1 MLDESHI
8 TEVSEG
14 ARVRARAERQLR
26 SMLHEEPS
34 THDAPEEARAPES
47 SPPHPIARARQLGHD
62 KLRAIDAAMEY
73 IDRAAMGGGG
83 AANEKE
89 NADENRASETS
100 AVNASPAKQASAED
114 GGVRRSRSGR
124 RSAKS
129 SQEVDVEKWRAIQ
142 TWASVDSVAASMEA
156 ANGRPS
162 AFRKFEPSSSRQS
175 PSFAVGDASELPEDT
190 TAADDVMSSRH
201 LLSSVGDPTPAKSA
215 GGRGGG
221 EPLRHNLPDT
231 LSPIT
236 QVAEPPVHDDLANV
250 QPAIVGAGDGG
261 ERHRHQRCSASKQL
275 ARQRRLD
282 AQDGTAGAAE
292 DGSEADAQLCDET
305 PASKHPA
312 WATPGPNED
321 AGRHPRGTRDEE
333 RVAAPTPPRL
343 SGVVPSRIERL
354 TESDPRVVRS
364 NSDDAARLAL
374 DLEVTRRREREA
386 RAAMEKMERA
396 VETLKAERDDAVE
409 RAMRATVS
417 ADAAY
422 AARDSASSDSR
433 SKAEETV
440 RLRKKVADAAARL
453 EEDDRELA
461 RLRDLLAQQAAAA
474 EEAAG
479 AMSADVEAAKNARDA
494 SRRDFEGAEAR
505 RLAADRALAEL
516 KETHR
521 TFVADAGDQLD
532 HLTSQ
537 VAVLKARLS
546 AQDAR
551 EAMIADQEAQI
562 EDLRRRLE
570 TACAG
575 VEGPVASALR
585 RARATLRNATSET
598 GPGFAAEH
606 DESFRALNPD
616 RDEGPD
622 RDECPDG
629 GLDLDKAAK
638 ARLEATP
645 MLAAQ
650 ATKLAADVE
659 RAADVLAT
667 RLCESRERSDDLRRR
682 CDAATEFENG
692 AEALREA
699 YVKSTKECERL
710 ANELASMTESHE
722 LARRSAKDADDLA
735 SAAMEARDRAETA
748 AKAARENAESS
759 VERAEARTARA
770 EARAAKAELLASA
783 AREAQAEAEAEAAQ
797 ATAALDAARRREA
810 HAAHAAARA
819 TDEIVA
825 KEAALSAAVAS
836 AEELT
841 AIVTSLKTRVTDLQ
855 TALTKAETKASKAEE
870 DADAAKDECE
880 RALRRAEEAETLAA
894 THKIRADSADADV
907 EVKSERIRELRAAVA
922 DALGTRADDE
932 DTVARLN
939 EELLALG
946 ERYEAQS
953 SELKAKEDAAAEAV
967 KRVESLEDELAATR
981 LLAESATDDAV
992 DAAGEYFAAYAEETQ
1007 DLVHFLYDGAEKVN
1021 AEYASAKKREGE
1033 FRRAFAAVLAALDS
1047 AVAGAYAPET
1057 RADAD
1062 DSPPVPD
1069 FESLAPARLAPPTG
1083 KTLDHGLLGVQSRD
1097 DASDAAEDAP
1107 AMPRSEGAQ
1116 DGNGEVD
1123 GSNPSAT
1130 IPADEIAPAAEARGV
1145 WAAKQLS
1152 ARVHAVVYERTVAA
1166 TRLAAAK
1173 EAVSAAE
1180 SAASASGAEL
1190 ASLRSELASAEKR
1203 AAEFGQAA
1211 NTAKADA
1218 ARLATEAKELRR
1230 SAEDAATKE
1239 RSIVALDAEGKLAAA
1254 DERASNLQSRL
1265 EEAERRAVTAAE
1277 EAESASTR
1285 AEEAANA
1292 AADAEAAAAEADGQ
1306 LAQLAEESERLAGAL
1321 IESETS
1327 AAQYQRAAMEA
1338 ERRADELYSDLAALR
1353 AFVDVGIS
1361 VAEPTFRRVDALRR
1375 ENLALRARVPLLA
1388 RRCVGARGARL
1399 KALLE
1404 RNRAV
1409 RERKSFADAFERGKK
1424 KYYEL
1429 EVAFNETRLAMHDDL
1444 RKEKK
1449 KAVDARDV
1457 ADKAAA
1463 ELDAIAKKQEQLRR
1477 ELKLSVDRHK
1487 STAKESTAKLRDLEQ
1502 RVAEAESKLR
1512 ESQVD
1517 RAKNSRRAKELEQ
1530 QCAVLK
1536 KAAKAA
1542 EKSRAGAAAE
1552 LSAKQAEL
1560 SEADARLKHAEAAAA
1575 AAAAAAL
1582 ASAQGAETLT
1592 AKLES
1597 QIDSSDRVRD
1607 LREALTAALE
1617 AKAAAEEKLAS
1628 DVAAL
1633 EADVRELV
1641 FLGSQAS
1648 TAKKDGT
1655 LKGSTTTTPSFELET
1670 PASRRTTMPSPTP
1683 SEDAAAALSAIH
1695 PQRLNLLENAT
1706 GGTPSMEA
1714 SKSRLSRLA
1723 VVVSD
1728 ADASEIEPTPPREAR
1743 AADDDDV
1750 DVDAATANNNNNNTV
1765 DFTADMAALEEE
1777 AESLRAEV
1785 EALRREVTGARA
1797 EAAAGAQRAA
1807 VLEDS
1812 IARLKRAAASE
1823 AESIAV
1829 GSQTNLEVD
1838 DETQLAT
1845 HAAIETSVTDAIG
1858 LAVDVVVCG
1867 DHADYA
1873 DGEDQSGGPE
1883 SSETPPGATIARAGT
1898 PPLPPAAVDS
1908 PSRRAQLNAAV
1919 AAARAPSPLGLNGV
1933 HGPSCATESP
1943 AVDPRE
1949 RLTPP
1954 REGSLA
1960 AALEQTLP
1968 INGQLNKM
1976 PSRNSSACASANSL
1990 ASIAEGS
1997 SGEEDSGGEDADAT
2011 DGEASVDSPSPA
2023 VNDEKGGGFAELDTE
2038 LALRR
2043 KLAREASRKAQR
2055 LSQECET
2062 LSAALE
2068 EAKSAASRFEK
2079 RAAAAEKIAA
2089 NAISHAEAEEERHA
2103 AWTAELTERCEAL
2116 AEELNAA
2123 NESRD
2128 AAAKKVEELERL
2140 RLADIV
2146 SDGASATNTRPNTPS
2161 PVNGEND
2168 PAVVQHS
2175 CPPEAS
2181 EVRLSIN
2188 VVDGASRERVS
2199 DLLARAELAESAVA
2213 ELRAKLESANVRV
2226 ANAEDEL
2233 RAARKTVEET
2243 AERVSAETTEELG
2256 ARIDALDAA
2265 LVDAKDEADAYRS
2278 RLADAE
2284 AKLVSS
2290 AEDAAL
2296 NHGSLVGRVDAAE
2309 KDLADALARCA
2320 DMSERRD
2327 AAETRAASAG
2337 AAANSASAAAAES
2350 HAAALAAERRAEALA
2365 REMEDVKRGAEAEAE
2380 ALGARLEAALTELAD
2395 ARALAVGLNGFANA
2409 ADDGDPESF
2418 PSDAAEDGSEH
2429 ADESRGELKSPGGSV
2444 SGSIVAG
2451 APAELLEELVRR
2463 RVREAQLEA
2472 DAAKLRVQLDAAE
2485 SRLRRTRAELEDSAG
2500 KFAERNSSPDS
2511 GAGSAA
2517 GSDSSD
2523 PAHAA
2528 LAASELAE
2536 YKAKCAHLRSMLDAK
2551 EEALEEVERR
2561 ARSAAEAAA
2570 SFAAAAAKTPTRS
2583 PPVEKITEGAVQG
2596 AVQGAVD
2603 EAAVEAAVEKRL
2615 AAVGSIIETWRRAVE
2630 AKELEISALAAKID
2644 ELEASAAKHAENSI
2658 QSINGDDDERR
2669 RLAAA
2674 EREVRDAADK
2684 LAAALLAS
2692 EDPADTSKNPISK
2705 TKRMPLGVAADAAVA
2720 RLAYLAKRAEVHES
2734 ETRNELVG
2742 MRTAATRTAATHEA
2756 AMAKADARIAEL
2768 ARSLKESAESEGR
2781 ALAAAAQAE
2790 AAKASAESAFEKCVD
2805 DLRAAERTAEELRAR
2820 ELRAGDS
2827 RERDQ
2832 GDQARALMLQAEC
2845 SELRAKVEKRNREVR
2860 ELNQMLKAWE
2870 AMRHSKDQQI
2880 AQLVER
2886 CRKFEE
2892 EAADKARAIDA
2903 MRSRL
2908 GRGDRRHSDAHGPGA
2923 SDGAGS
2929 VGSVSF
2935 NRTPRRSPTGTSM
2948 RLSPSPA
2955 PSSVSSF
2962 AFGTRAPSGGA
2973 APSPE
2978 NVDKENPER
2987 SLSATKRFAAMAAL
3001 GGESPGRPTGGGVK
3015 GSIDAEVFARVGGGV
3030 GASPRGGVPSPKR
3043 ALRTIGR

>member
-8 TEVSEG
+8 TEVSDG

-47 SPPHPIARARQLGHD
+47 SPPHPISRARQLGHD

-73 IDRAAMGGGG
+73 IDRAAKGGGG

-100 AVNASPAKQASAED
+100 AVNASPAKQVSAED

-129 SQEVDVEKWRAIQ
+129 AQEVDVEKWRAIQ

-162 AFRKFEPSSSRQS
+162 AFRKFEPSSSRDS

-221 EPLRHNLPDT
+221 EPLHHNLPDT

-250 QPAIVGAGDGG
+250 QPAIVGTGDGG
-261 ERHRHQRCSASKQL
+261 DRHRHHRASASKQL

-282 AQDGTAGAAE
+282 DE
-292 DGSEADAQLCDET
+292 DGCAAGGDAQLCAASDET

-312 WATPGPNED
+312 WATPGPNGD
-321 AGRHPRGTRDEE
+321 GTQLCGTRDEE
-333 RVAAPTPPRL
+333 RSRVVAPTPPRV
-343 SGVVPSRIERL
+343 SGVVPSS
-354 TESDPRVVRS
+354 T
-364 NSDDAARLAL
+364 DAGLAL

-396 VETLKAERDDAVE
+396 VETLKTERDDAVE
-409 RAMRATVS
+409 RAMRASVA
-417 ADAAY
+417 ADAAH
-422 AARDSASSDSR
+422 AARDSALSDSR
-433 SKAEETV
+433 RASTETA

-474 EEAAG
+474 EDAAG
-479 AMSADVEAAKNARDA
+479 AMSADVAAAKDAREA
-494 SRRDFEGAEAR
+494 SLRDLEDAEAR
-505 RLAADRALAEL
+505 RAAADRALAEL

-532 HLTSQ
+532 QLTSQ
-537 VAVLKARLS
+537 VAVLRARLS

-562 EDLRRRLE
+562 EDLRRRLD

-606 DESFRALNPD
+606 DESFRAFAGED
-616 RDEGPD
+616 GDGGDEGPN
-622 RDECPDG
+622 G

-659 RAADVLAT
+659 RAADVLAE
-667 RLCESRERSDDLRRR
+667 RLCETRERSDDLRRR

-692 AEALREA
+692 AEALRDA

-710 ANELASMTESHE
+710 AKELASLAEANES
-722 LARRSAKDADDLA
+722 AQKSAKDADDLA
-735 SAAMEARDRAETA
+735 SAAMEARDRAESA

-759 VERAEARTARA
+759 VERAEAQTARA

-810 HAAHAAARA
+810 HAAAAAARA

-825 KEAALSAAVAS
+825 KEAAAAAAVSS

-841 AIVTSLKTRVTDLQ
+841 AIVTSLKTQVADLK
-855 TALTKAETKASKAEE
+855 TTLAAAETKAASAEG
-870 DADAAKDECE
+870 DANAARDECE
-880 RALRRAEEAETLAA
+880 RALRRAEDAETAAA
-894 THKIRADSADADV
+894 TYKIRADSADADV

-932 DTVARLN
+932 DTVAKLN
-939 EELLALG
+939 EELLAIG
-946 ERYEAQS
+946 EKYAAAREEA
-953 SELKAKEDAAAEAV
+953 KANKDALADAA
-967 KRVESLEDELAATR
+967 KRVESLEDELAAAR

-1021 AEYASAKKREGE
+1021 AEVASAKRREGE
-1033 FRRAFAAVLAALDS
+1033 FRGAFAAVLAALDS

-1057 RADAD
+1057 RADAND
-1062 DSPPVPD
+1062 PPPVPD

-1083 KTLDHGLLGVQSRD
+1083 KTLDHGLADVTSN
-1097 DASDAAEDAP
+1097 AAEDAP
-1107 AMPRSEGAQ
+1107 AMPRPEGDP

-1123 GSNPSAT
+1123 GSNPRALA
-1130 IPADEIAPAAEARGV
+1130 ADEIALAAEARGT

-1152 ARVHAVVYERTVAA
+1152 ARVHAVVYERTAAA
-1166 TRLAAAK
+1166 TQLAAAR
-1173 EAVSAAE
+1173 EAAANAD
-1180 SAASASGAEL
+1180 AAANASDAEL

-1203 AAEFGQAA
+1203 AAEFGEAA
-1211 NTAKADA
+1211 AAAKADA

-1230 SAEDAATKE
+1230 SAEDAETKE
-1239 RSIVALDAEGKLAAA
+1239 RAILATDAAGKLAAA
-1254 DERASNLQSRL
+1254 DERASELQSRL
-1265 EEAERRAVTAAE
+1265 DAAE
-1277 EAESASTR
+1277 ERALSAAAEADAGAAR
-1285 AEEAANA
+1285 AEEAATA
-1292 AADAEAAAAEADGQ
+1292 AAEAEAAAAEADGQ

-1338 ERRADELYSDLAALR
+1338 ERRVDELYSDLAALR
-1353 AFVDVGIS
+1353 AFVDVGVS
-1361 VAEPTFRRVDALRR
+1361 VAEPVFRRVDALRR
-1375 ENLALRARVPLLA
+1375 ENLALRARVPMLA
-1388 RRCVGARGARL
+1388 QRCVGARGARL
-1399 KALLE
+1399 KALRE
-1404 RNRAV
+1404 RNSAV
-1409 RERKSFADAFERGKK
+1409 RGRKSFADAFERGKK

-1463 ELDAIAKKQEQLRR
+1463 ELDAIVKKQERLRR

-1536 KAAKAA
+1536 KSAKAA
-1542 EKSRAGAAAE
+1542 EKSRASAVAE

-1597 QIDSSDRVRD
+1597 QIDSSDRVRE

-1633 EADVRELV
+1633 EADVKELI

-1648 TAKKDGT
+1648 TAKKEIGAR
-1655 LKGSTTTTPSFELET
+1655 STTASSFDLET
-1670 PASRRTTMPSPTP
+1670 PASSRTMMPSPTP

-1695 PQRLNLLENAT
+1695 PQRLDLLAAT
-1706 GGTPSMEA
+1706 GGGTPMEA
-1714 SKSRLSRLA
+1714 SMSRPPRLA

-1728 ADASEIEPTPPREAR
+1728 ADAVAIAPTPPPPRASHA
-1743 AADDDDV
+1743 AADDATDDAGV
-1750 DVDAATANNNNNNTV
+1750 NTTNNNNTV
-1765 DFTADMAALEEE
+1765 DLTADMAALEEE

-1785 EALRREVTGARA
+1785 EALRLEVAGARA

-1812 IARLKRAAASE
+1812 IARLKRAAAE
-1823 AESIAV
+1823 AESIAA
-1829 GSQTNLEVD
+1829 VD
-1838 DETQLAT
+1838 SETRLAT
-1845 HAAIETSVTDAIG
+1845 HAAIEASVTDAIG
-1858 LAVDVVVCG
+1858 LAVDVDETDGDVV
-1867 DHADYA
+1867 
-1873 DGEDQSGGPE
+1873 DGEDLGPE

-1898 PPLPPAAVDS
+1898 PPLPPAAADS

-1919 AAARAPSPLGLNGV
+1919 VSAPRPPSPLGLNAV
-1933 HGPSCATESP
+1933 HGLVATGSL

-1949 RLTPP
+1949 RPSQP
-1954 REGSLA
+1954 EEGSLA
-1960 AALEQTLP
+1960 AALEQMLP
-1968 INGQLNKM
+1968 INGAAANKM

-1997 SGEEDSGGEDADAT
+1997 SGEEDGEDADADAT

-2023 VNDEKGGGFAELDTE
+2023 VDNQKGGDFAELETE

-2043 KLAREASRKAQR
+2043 KLAREASRKAQS
-2055 LSQECET
+2055 LSQECQT
-2062 LSAALE
+2062 LSVALE

-2079 RAAAAEKIAA
+2079 RAGAAEKIAA
-2089 NAISHAEAEEERHA
+2089 NAISHAEVEEERHA
-2103 AWTAELTERCEAL
+2103 ACTAELTERCEAL
-2116 AEELNAA
+2116 AGELRAA

-2128 AAAKKVEELERL
+2128 AAVKKVEALEL
-2140 RLADIV
+2140 RLSDIA

-2161 PVNGEND
+2161 PVKGEND
-2168 PAVVQHS
+2168 PAESV
-2175 CPPEAS
+2175 PPEVSEVS

-2188 VVDGASRERVS
+2188 VVDGASRERED

-2226 ANAEDEL
+2226 AAAEDEL

-2243 AERVSAETTEELG
+2243 AKTVEETAERADASAETIEELR
-2256 ARIDALDAA
+2256 ARVHASDAE
-2265 LVDAKDEADAYRS
+2265 LVDAKHEADAYRS
-2278 RLADAE
+2278 ALADAE

-2290 AEDAAL
+2290 AEAEKV
-2296 NHGSLVGRVDAAE
+2296 NHQSLVRRVDEAE
-2309 KDLADALARCA
+2309 KNLADALARCA

-2327 AAETRAASAG
+2327 AAESRAASAG
-2337 AAANSASAAAAES
+2337 AAADSASAAAAES
-2350 HAAALAAERRAEALA
+2350 HAAMLDAERSVEDVK
-2365 REMEDVKRGAEAEAE
+2365 REMEDVKRGAEAEAD

-2395 ARALAVGLNGFANA
+2395 ARALAVGLTGSAIA
-2409 ADDGDPESF
+2409 ADGGDPESF
-2418 PSDAAEDGSEH
+2418 PSDAADNGSAAAEDV
-2429 ADESRGELKSPGGSV
+2429 ADELAPGELDAGGSG

-2500 KFAERNSSPDS
+2500 KIASDASADS
-2511 GAGSAA
+2511 GVDSVA
-2517 GSDSSD
+2517 GSDAAPD
-2523 PAHAA
+2523 AA
-2528 LAASELAE
+2528 LASELAE
-2536 YKAKCAHLRSMLDAK
+2536 YKATCAHLRSMLDAK

-2561 ARSAAEAAA
+2561 AISAAEAAA
-2570 SFAAAAAKTPTRS
+2570 SFAAAAAAATPTRS
-2583 PPVEKITEGAVQG
+2583 PPVEKIAEGADPG

-2603 EAAVEAAVEKRL
+2603 QAVVEAAVEKRL

-2630 AKELEISALAAKID
+2630 AKELEITSLAAKID
-2644 ELEASAAKHAENSI
+2644 ELEASAANHTENPGS
-2658 QSINGDDDERR
+2658 NGDDELAA

-2692 EDPADTSKNPISK
+2692 EDPAPDLAPVSK
-2705 TKRMPLGVAADAAVA
+2705 TKRMPLRVAADAAAA
-2720 RLAYLAKRAEVHES
+2720 RLAYLAKRADVHES
-2734 ETRNELVG
+2734 ETRELVEAQ
-2742 MRTAATRTAATHEA
+2742 TKATAATHEA
-2756 AMAKADARIAEL
+2756 AMAKADARLAEL
-2768 ARSLKESAESEGR
+2768 ARALKESAESEGR
-2781 ALAAAAQAE
+2781 ALAAAAQSE
-2790 AAKASAESAFEKCVD
+2790 AAKASAEEAFEKCVD
-2805 DLRAAERTAEELRAR
+2805 DLRAADRTAEELRAR
-2820 ELRAGDS
+2820 VAAGDS
-2827 RERDQ
+2827 RGERDQ
-2832 GDQARALMLQAEC
+2832 GGQARALMLQAEC

-2908 GRGDRRHSDAHGPGA
+2908 GRGDHRDGQPGGA
-2923 SDGAGS
+2923 SVGAGS

-2978 NVDKENPER
+2978 NIDKENPER
-2987 SLSATKRFAAMAAL
+2987 SPSATKRFAAMAAL
-3001 GGESPGRPTGGGVK
+3001 GGESPGRPAGGSVK
-3015 GSIDAEVFARVGGGV
+3015 GSIDAEVSARVGGGV

>member
-8 TEVSEG
+8 TEVSDG

-73 IDRAAMGGGG
+73 IDRAAKGGGG

-162 AFRKFEPSSSRQS
+162 AFRKFEPSSSRDS

-221 EPLRHNLPDT
+221 EPLHHNLPDT

-250 QPAIVGAGDGG
+250 QPAIVGTGDGG
-261 ERHRHQRCSASKQL
+261 DRHRHHRASASKQL

-282 AQDGTAGAAE
+282 DE
-292 DGSEADAQLCDET
+292 DGCAAGGDAQLCAASDET

-312 WATPGPNED
+312 WATPGPNGD
-321 AGRHPRGTRDEE
+321 GTQLCGTRDEE
-333 RVAAPTPPRL
+333 RSR
-343 SGVVPSRIERL
+343 VVPSS
-354 TESDPRVVRS
+354 T
-364 NSDDAARLAL
+364 DAGLAL

-396 VETLKAERDDAVE
+396 VETLKTERDDAVE
-409 RAMRATVS
+409 RAMRASVA
-417 ADAAY
+417 ADAAH
-422 AARDSASSDSR
+422 AARDSALSDSR
-433 SKAEETV
+433 RASTETA
-440 RLRKKVADAAARL
+440 RLRKKVADAATRL

-474 EEAAG
+474 EDAAG
-479 AMSADVEAAKNARDA
+479 AMSADVAAAKDAREA
-494 SRRDFEGAEAR
+494 SLRDLEDAEAR
-505 RLAADRALAEL
+505 RATADRALAEL

-532 HLTSQ
+532 QLTSQ

-562 EDLRRRLE
+562 EDLRRRLD

-606 DESFRALNPD
+606 DESFRAFAGED
-616 RDEGPD
+616 GDGDEGPG
-622 RDECPDG
+622 G

-659 RAADVLAT
+659 RAADVLAE
-667 RLCESRERSDDLRRR
+667 RLCETRERSDDLRRR

-692 AEALREA
+692 AEALRDA

-710 ANELASMTESHE
+710 AKELASLAEANES
-722 LARRSAKDADDLA
+722 AQKSAKDADDLA
-735 SAAMEARDRAETA
+735 SAAMEARDRAESA

-759 VERAEARTARA
+759 VERAEAQTARA

-810 HAAHAAARA
+810 HAAAAAARA

-825 KEAALSAAVAS
+825 KEAAAAAAVSS

-841 AIVTSLKTRVTDLQ
+841 AIVTSLKTQVADLK
-855 TALTKAETKASKAEE
+855 TTLAAAETKAASAEG
-870 DADAAKDECE
+870 DANAARDECE
-880 RALRRAEEAETLAA
+880 RALRRAEDAETAAA
-894 THKIRADSADADV
+894 TYKIRADSADADV

-932 DTVARLN
+932 DTVAKLN
-939 EELLALG
+939 EELLAIG
-946 ERYEAQS
+946 EKYAAAREEA
-953 SELKAKEDAAAEAV
+953 KANKDALADAA
-967 KRVESLEDELAATR
+967 KRVESLEDELATAR

-1021 AEYASAKKREGE
+1021 AEVASAKRREGE
-1033 FRRAFAAVLAALDS
+1033 FRGAFAAVLAALDS

-1057 RADAD
+1057 RADAND
-1062 DSPPVPD
+1062 PPPVPD

-1083 KTLDHGLLGVQSRD
+1083 KTLDHGLADVTSN
-1097 DASDAAEDAP
+1097 AAEDAP
-1107 AMPRSEGAQ
+1107 AMPRPEGDP

-1123 GSNPSAT
+1123 GSNPRALA
-1130 IPADEIAPAAEARGV
+1130 ADEIALAAEARGT

-1152 ARVHAVVYERTVAA
+1152 ARVHAVVYERTMAA
-1166 TRLAAAK
+1166 TQLAAAR
-1173 EAVSAAE
+1173 EAAANADA
-1180 SAASASGAEL
+1180 AASASDAEL

-1203 AAEFGQAA
+1203 AAEFGEAA
-1211 NTAKADA
+1211 AAAKADA

-1230 SAEDAATKE
+1230 SAEDAETKE
-1239 RSIVALDAEGKLAAA
+1239 RAIVATDAAGKLAAA
-1254 DERASNLQSRL
+1254 DERASELQSRL
-1265 EEAERRAVTAAE
+1265 DAAE
-1277 EAESASTR
+1277 ERALSAAAEADAGAAR
-1285 AEEAANA
+1285 AEEAATA
-1292 AADAEAAAAEADGQ
+1292 AAEAEAAAAEADGQ

-1338 ERRADELYSDLAALR
+1338 ERRVDELYSDLTALR
-1353 AFVDVGIS
+1353 AFVDVGVS
-1361 VAEPTFRRVDALRR
+1361 VAEPVFRRVDALRR
-1375 ENLALRARVPLLA
+1375 ENLALRARVPMLA
-1388 RRCVGARGARL
+1388 QRCVGARGARL
-1399 KALLE
+1399 KALRE
-1404 RNRAV
+1404 RNSAV

-1463 ELDAIAKKQEQLRR
+1463 ELDAIVKKQERLRR

-1536 KAAKAA
+1536 KSAKAA
-1542 EKSRAGAAAE
+1542 EKSRASAVAE

-1597 QIDSSDRVRD
+1597 QIDSSDRVRE

-1633 EADVRELV
+1633 EADVKELI

-1648 TAKKDGT
+1648 TAKKEIGAR
-1655 LKGSTTTTPSFELET
+1655 STTASSFDLET
-1670 PASRRTTMPSPTP
+1670 PASSRTMMPSPTP

-1695 PQRLNLLENAT
+1695 PQRLDLLAAT
-1706 GGTPSMEA
+1706 GGGTPMEA
-1714 SKSRLSRLA
+1714 STSKPPRLA

-1728 ADASEIEPTPPREAR
+1728 ADAVAIAPTPPPPRASHA
-1743 AADDDDV
+1743 AADD
-1750 DVDAATANNNNNNTV
+1750 ATDNAGVNTTNNNNTV
-1765 DFTADMAALEEE
+1765 DLTADMAALEEE

-1785 EALRREVTGARA
+1785 EALRLEVAGARA

-1812 IARLKRAAASE
+1812 IARLKRAAAE
-1823 AESIAV
+1823 AESIAA
-1829 GSQTNLEVD
+1829 VD
-1838 DETQLAT
+1838 SETRLAT
-1845 HAAIETSVTDAIG
+1845 HAAIEASVTDAIG
-1858 LAVDVVVCG
+1858 LAVDVDETDGDVV
-1867 DHADYA
+1867 
-1873 DGEDQSGGPE
+1873 DGEDLGPE

-1898 PPLPPAAVDS
+1898 PPLPPAAAAVS
-1908 PSRRAQLNAAV
+1908 PSRRAQLNAAGV
-1919 AAARAPSPLGLNGV
+1919 SAPRPPSPLGLNAV
-1933 HGPSCATESP
+1933 HGLVATGSL

-1949 RLTPP
+1949 RPSPP
-1954 REGSLA
+1954 EEGSLA
-1960 AALEQTLP
+1960 AALEQMLP
-1968 INGQLNKM
+1968 INGAAANKM

-1997 SGEEDSGGEDADAT
+1997 SGEEDGEDADADAT

-2023 VNDEKGGGFAELDTE
+2023 VDNQKGGDFAELETE

-2043 KLAREASRKAQR
+2043 KLAREASRKAQS
-2055 LSQECET
+2055 LSQECQT
-2062 LSAALE
+2062 LSVALE

-2089 NAISHAEAEEERHA
+2089 NAISHAEVEEERHA
-2103 AWTAELTERCEAL
+2103 AYTAELTERCEAL
-2116 AEELNAA
+2116 AGELRAA

-2128 AAAKKVEELERL
+2128 AAVKEVEALEL
-2140 RLADIV
+2140 RLSDIA

-2161 PVNGEND
+2161 PVKGEND
-2168 PAVVQHS
+2168 PAESV
-2175 CPPEAS
+2175 PPEVSEMS

-2188 VVDGASRERVS
+2188 VVDGASRERED

-2226 ANAEDEL
+2226 AAAEDEL

-2243 AERVSAETTEELG
+2243 AKTVEETAERADASAETIEELR
-2256 ARIDALDAA
+2256 ARVHASDAE
-2265 LVDAKDEADAYRS
+2265 LVDAKHEADAYRS
-2278 RLADAE
+2278 ALADAE

-2290 AEDAAL
+2290 AEAEKV
-2296 NHGSLVGRVDAAE
+2296 NHQSLVRRVDEAE
-2309 KDLADALARCA
+2309 KNLADALARCA

-2327 AAETRAASAG
+2327 AAESRAASAG
-2337 AAANSASAAAAES
+2337 AAADSASAAAAES
-2350 HAAALAAERRAEALA
+2350 HAAMLDAERSVEDVK

-2395 ARALAVGLNGFANA
+2395 ARALAVGLTGSARA

-2418 PSDAAEDGSEH
+2418 PSDAADDGSAAAEDV
-2429 ADESRGELKSPGGSV
+2429 ADESRGEGELEAGGSG

-2500 KFAERNSSPDS
+2500 KFASDASADS
-2511 GAGSAA
+2511 GAGSVA
-2517 GSDSSD
+2517 GSDARPD
-2523 PAHAA
+2523 AA
-2528 LAASELAE
+2528 LASELAE
-2536 YKAKCAHLRSMLDAK
+2536 YKATCAHLRSMLDAK

-2561 ARSAAEAAA
+2561 AVSAAEAAA
-2570 SFAAAAAKTPTRS
+2570 SFAAAAAAATPTRS
-2583 PPVEKITEGAVQG
+2583 PPVEKIAEGADPGAVQG
-2596 AVQGAVD
+2596 TVDQAV
-2603 EAAVEAAVEKRL
+2603 VEAAVEKRL

-2630 AKELEISALAAKID
+2630 AKELEITSLAAKID
-2644 ELEASAAKHAENSI
+2644 ELEASAANHTENPGS
-2658 QSINGDDDERR
+2658 NGDDELAA

-2692 EDPADTSKNPISK
+2692 EDPAPDLAPVSK
-2705 TKRMPLGVAADAAVA
+2705 TKRMPLRVAADAAAA
-2720 RLAYLAKRAEVHES
+2720 RLAYLAKRADVHES
-2734 ETRNELVG
+2734 ETRELVEAQ
-2742 MRTAATRTAATHEA
+2742 TKATAATHEA
-2756 AMAKADARIAEL
+2756 AMAKADARLAEL
-2768 ARSLKESAESEGR
+2768 ARALKESAESEGR
-2781 ALAAAAQAE
+2781 ALAAAAQSE
-2790 AAKASAESAFEKCVD
+2790 AAKASAEEAFEKCVD
-2805 DLRAAERTAEELRAR
+2805 DLRAADRTAEELRAR
-2820 ELRAGDS
+2820 VAAGDS
-2827 RERDQ
+2827 RGERDQ
-2832 GDQARALMLQAEC
+2832 GGQARALMLQAEC

-2908 GRGDRRHSDAHGPGA
+2908 GRGDHRDGQPGGA
-2923 SDGAGS
+2923 SVGAGS

-2978 NVDKENPER
+2978 NIDKENPER
-2987 SLSATKRFAAMAAL
+2987 SPSATKRFAAMAAL
-3001 GGESPGRPTGGGVK
+3001 GGESPGRPAGGSVK
-3015 GSIDAEVFARVGGGV
+3015 GSIDAEVSARVGGGV

>member
-62 KLRAIDAAMEY
+62 KLRAIDAAMDY
-73 IDRAAMGGGG
+73 IDRAAKGGGG

-89 NADENRASETS
+89 NADENRASETT

-162 AFRKFEPSSSRQS
+162 AFRKFEPSSSRPS

-221 EPLRHNLPDT
+221 DPLHHNLPDT

-250 QPAIVGAGDGG
+250 QPAIVGAGDVGD
-261 ERHRHQRCSASKQL
+261 RHRRHRASASKQL

-282 AQDGTAGAAE
+282 AE
-292 DGSEADAQLCDET
+292 DLGGDAQLCAASDET

-312 WATPGPNED
+312 WATPGPNGD
-321 AGRHPRGTRDEE
+321 GTQLCGTRDEE
-333 RVAAPTPPRL
+333 RVRVVAPTPPRV
-343 SGVVPSRIERL
+343 SGVVPS
-354 TESDPRVVRS
+354 T
-364 NSDDAARLAL
+364 DAAAAQTAL

-396 VETLKAERDDAVE
+396 IETLKAERDDAVE
-409 RAMRATVS
+409 RAMRASVAADS
-417 ADAAY
+417 AR
-422 AARDSASSDSR
+422 AARDSALSDSQ
-433 SKAEETV
+433 SSSAEMV

-474 EEAAG
+474 EDAAG
-479 AMSADVEAAKNARDA
+479 AMSADVAAAKAAREA
-494 SRRDFEGAEAR
+494 SRRDLEDAEAR

-562 EDLRRRLE
+562 EDLRRRLD

-606 DESFRALNPD
+606 DESFRAFAGENPE
-616 RDEGPD
+616 RDEGPG
-622 RDECPDG
+622 G

-638 ARLEATP
+638 ERLEATP
-645 MLAAQ
+645 MLASQ

-659 RAADVLAT
+659 RAADLLAS
-667 RLCESRERSDDLRRR
+667 RLCETRERSDDLRRR
-682 CDAATEFENG
+682 CDAATEFEHG
-692 AEALREA
+692 AEALRDA

-710 ANELASMTESHE
+710 AKELASLTEANELA
-722 LARRSAKDADDLA
+722 RQSATDADDLA
-735 SAAMEARDRAETA
+735 SAAMEARDRAEAA
-748 AKAARENAESS
+748 AKAARENAEST
-759 VERAEARTARA
+759 VERAEALRARA
-770 EARAAKAELLASA
+770 EARAAKAELLATA

-810 HAAHAAARA
+810 SAAAAAARA
-819 TDEIVA
+819 TDEIVS
-825 KEAALSAAVAS
+825 KEAAAAAAVSS

-841 AIVTSLKTRVTDLQ
+841 AIVTSLKTQVATLK
-855 TALTKAETKASKAEE
+855 TSLASAETKAKAAEG
-870 DADAAKDECE
+870 DANAARDECE
-880 RALRRAEEAETLAA
+880 RALRRAEDAETAAA
-894 THKIRADSADADV
+894 TYKIRADSADADV

-932 DTVARLN
+932 DTVAKLN
-939 EELLALG
+939 EELLAIG
-946 ERYEAQS
+946 EKY
-953 SELKAKEDAAAEAV
+953 AAAREEAKANKDALADAV
-967 KRVESLEDELAATR
+967 KRVESLEDELAAAR

-1021 AEYASAKKREGE
+1021 AEVASAKKREGE

-1057 RADAD
+1057 RADAN
-1062 DSPPVPD
+1062 DSPPVPN

-1097 DASDAAEDAP
+1097 DTSDAAEDAP
-1107 AMPRSEGAQ
+1107 AMPRSEG
-1116 DGNGEVD
+1116 DHTEGNGEVD
-1123 GSNPSAT
+1123 GSNPRALA
-1130 IPADEIAPAAEARGV
+1130 ADEVAPAAEARGT

-1152 ARVHAVVYERTVAA
+1152 ARVHAVVYERTVAL
-1166 TRLAAAK
+1166 TTVTTVTTQLAAAK
-1173 EAVSAAE
+1173 EAASNAE
-1180 SAASASGAEL
+1180 AAASASGAEL

-1203 AAEFGQAA
+1203 AAELGEVAA
-1211 NTAKADA
+1211 AAKSEA

-1230 SAEDAATKE
+1230 SAEDAETKE
-1239 RSIVALDAEGKLAAA
+1239 RAIVARDASDALVAA
-1254 DERASNLQSRL
+1254 DERASDLQCRL
-1265 EEAERRAVTAAE
+1265 DAAE
-1277 EAESASTR
+1277 ERAMSAAAEADAAVAR
-1285 AEEAANA
+1285 AEEAATA

-1338 ERRADELYSDLAALR
+1338 ERRVDELYSDLAALR
-1353 AFVDVGIS
+1353 AFVDVGVS
-1361 VAEPTFRRVDALRR
+1361 VAEPVFRRVDALRR
-1375 ENLALRARVPLLA
+1375 ENLALRARVPMLA
-1388 RRCVGARGARL
+1388 QRCVGARGARL
-1399 KALLE
+1399 KALRE
-1404 RNRAV
+1404 RNSAV
-1409 RERKSFADAFERGKK
+1409 RERKSFADAYERGKK

-1463 ELDAIAKKQEQLRR
+1463 ELDAIVKKQEQLRR

-1487 STAKESTAKLRDLEQ
+1487 SAAKESTAKLRDLEQ

-1552 LSAKQAEL
+1552 LSAKRAEL

-1597 QIDSSDRVRD
+1597 QKQTLREADSSDRVRE

-1641 FLGSQAS
+1641 FLGSHAS
-1648 TAKKDGT
+1648 TAKKGKDAR
-1655 LKGSTTTTPSFELET
+1655 STTTSSSFELAET
-1670 PASRRTTMPSPTP
+1670 PASSRTSMPSPTP

-1695 PQRLNLLENAT
+1695 PQRLDLLAGSSG
-1706 GGTPSMEA
+1706 GGTPMEA
-1714 SKSRLSRLA
+1714 TTSKPSRLA

-1728 ADASEIEPTPPREAR
+1728 ADAVEIEPNTHAT
-1743 AADDDDV
+1743 DDDATD
-1750 DVDAATANNNNNNTV
+1750 DAAVNATNNNNNNNNNNNTV

-1785 EALRREVTGARA
+1785 EALRLEVAGARA
-1797 EAAAGAQRAA
+1797 DAAADARRAA
-1807 VLEDS
+1807 VLEES
-1812 IARLKRAAASE
+1812 MASMKRAAAE
-1823 AESIAV
+1823 AQSIA
-1829 GSQTNLEVD
+1829 GDID

-1845 HAAIETSVTDAIG
+1845 HAAIEASVTDAIG
-1858 LAVDVVVCG
+1858 LAVDV
-1867 DHADYA
+1867 DETYRDAN
-1873 DGEDQSGGPE
+1873 DGEDPAGLE
-1883 SSETPPGATIARAGT
+1883 SPETPIGATIARAGT
-1898 PPLPPAAVDS
+1898 PPLPPAAADS

-1919 AAARAPSPLGLNGV
+1919 HAPNAPVSSAPRAPSPLGLSAV
-1933 HGPSCATESP
+1933 HGPVATGSL

-1949 RLTPP
+1949 RPSPP
-1954 REGSLA
+1954 EEGSLA

-1968 INGQLNKM
+1968 INGGGGTNKM

-1997 SGEEDSGGEDADAT
+1997 SGEEEDAEGEDADADAT
-2011 DGEASVDSPSPA
+2011 DGEASVDSPCPA
-2023 VNDEKGGGFAELDTE
+2023 FNDMAKGGGFAELETE

-2043 KLAREASRKAQR
+2043 KLAREASRKAQS
-2055 LSQECET
+2055 LSQECQT

-2089 NAISHAEAEEERHA
+2089 NAISHAETEEERHA

-2116 AEELNAA
+2116 SEELQAA
-2123 NESRD
+2123 KESRD
-2128 AAAKKVEELERL
+2128 AAVKKVEELEL
-2140 RLADIV
+2140 RLVDIA

-2161 PVNGEND
+2161 PVKGEND
-2168 PAVVQHS
+2168 PAELVTVEETAEPAS
-2175 CPPEAS
+2175 EVS

-2188 VVDGASRERVS
+2188 VVDVASRERE
-2199 DLLARAELAESAVA
+2199 DHLLARAELAESAVA

-2226 ANAEDEL
+2226 AAAEDEL

-2243 AERVSAETTEELG
+2243 AKTVQETAEETAKTTEEL
-2256 ARIDALDAA
+2256 RTRVNALDAA
-2265 LVDAKDEADAYRS
+2265 LGDAKDEADAYRS
-2278 RLADAE
+2278 ALADAE

-2290 AEDAAL
+2290 AEAEKL
-2296 NHGSLVGRVDAAE
+2296 NHQSLVRRVDAAE

-2327 AAETRAASAG
+2327 AAELRAASAG
-2337 AAANSASAAAAES
+2337 AAADSAAAAAAES
-2350 HAAALAAERRAEALA
+2350 HAAMLDAERRAEDVK
-2365 REMEDVKRGAEAEAE
+2365 REMEDVKRGAEAEAD

-2395 ARALAVGLNGFANA
+2395 ARALAVGLVGFANA
-2409 ADDGDPESF
+2409 DGDPESF
-2418 PSDAAEDGSEH
+2418 PSDAADDGSES
-2429 ADESRGELKSPGGSV
+2429 AEEKDPASPGGSG
-2444 SGSIVAG
+2444 SGSIVVAG

-2500 KFAERNSSPDS
+2500 KIASSPSGS

-2517 GSDSSD
+2517 GSDAD
-2523 PAHAA
+2523 PELPA
-2528 LAASELAE
+2528 LASELAE

-2570 SFAAAAAKTPTRS
+2570 SFAALSSAETPTRS
-2583 PPVEKITEGAVQG
+2583 PPVEKITQG
-2596 AVQGAVD
+2596 ADPGADQGAVD
-2603 EAAVEAAVEKRL
+2603 AAVVEAAVEKRL

-2630 AKELEISALAAKID
+2630 AKELEIGALAAKID
-2644 ELEASAAKHAENSI
+2644 ELEASAANHAENSGTT
-2658 QSINGDDDERR
+2658 NGDDERAR
-2669 RLAAA
+2669 ARLDAA

-2692 EDPADTSKNPISK
+2692 EDPARTDLAPISK
-2705 TKRMPLGVAADAAVA
+2705 TKKMPLGVAADAAVA

-2734 ETRNELVG
+2734 ETRGREVDA
-2742 MRTAATRTAATHEA
+2742 RTHEA
-2756 AMAKADARIAEL
+2756 AMAKADARLAEL
-2768 ARSLKESAESEGR
+2768 ARALKESAESEGK
-2781 ALAAAAQAE
+2781 ALAAAAQSE
-2790 AAKASAESAFEKCVD
+2790 AAKASAEAAFEKCVD

-2820 ELRAGDS
+2820 VASAGDS

-2832 GDQARALMLQAEC
+2832 GGQARALMLQAEC

-2908 GRGDRRHSDAHGPGA
+2908 GRDGQPGGA
-2923 SDGAGS
+2923 SVGAGS

-2973 APSPE
+2973 APSPV

-2987 SLSATKRFAAMAAL
+2987 LPSATKRFAAMAAL
-3001 GGESPGRPTGGGVK
+3001 GGESPGRPAGGGVK

>member
-1 MLDESHI
+1 M
-8 TEVSEG
+8 
-14 ARVRARAERQLR
+14 
-26 SMLHEEPS
+26 
-34 THDAPEEARAPES
+34 
-47 SPPHPIARARQLGHD
+47 
-62 KLRAIDAAMEY
+62 
-73 IDRAAMGGGG
+73 
-83 AANEKE
+83 
-89 NADENRASETS
+89 
-100 AVNASPAKQASAED
+100 
-114 GGVRRSRSGR
+114 
-124 RSAKS
+124 
-129 SQEVDVEKWRAIQ
+129 
-142 TWASVDSVAASMEA
+142 
-156 ANGRPS
+156 
-162 AFRKFEPSSSRQS
+162 
-175 PSFAVGDASELPEDT
+175 
-190 TAADDVMSSRH
+190 
-201 LLSSVGDPTPAKSA
+201 
-215 GGRGGG
+215 
-221 EPLRHNLPDT
+221 
-231 LSPIT
+231 
-236 QVAEPPVHDDLANV
+236 
-250 QPAIVGAGDGG
+250 
-261 ERHRHQRCSASKQL
+261 
-275 ARQRRLD
+275 
-282 AQDGTAGAAE
+282 
-292 DGSEADAQLCDET
+292 
-305 PASKHPA
+305 
-312 WATPGPNED
+312 
-321 AGRHPRGTRDEE
+321 
-333 RVAAPTPPRL
+333 
-343 SGVVPSRIERL
+343 
-354 TESDPRVVRS
+354 
-364 NSDDAARLAL
+364 
-374 DLEVTRRREREA
+374 
-386 RAAMEKMERA
+386 
-396 VETLKAERDDAVE
+396 
-409 RAMRATVS
+409 
-417 ADAAY
+417 
-422 AARDSASSDSR
+422 
-433 SKAEETV
+433 
-440 RLRKKVADAAARL
+440 
-453 EEDDRELA
+453 
-461 RLRDLLAQQAAAA
+461 
-474 EEAAG
+474 
-479 AMSADVEAAKNARDA
+479 
-494 SRRDFEGAEAR
+494 
-505 RLAADRALAEL
+505 
-516 KETHR
+516 
-521 TFVADAGDQLD
+521 
-532 HLTSQ
+532 
-537 VAVLKARLS
+537 
-546 AQDAR
+546 
-551 EAMIADQEAQI
+551 
-562 EDLRRRLE
+562 
-570 TACAG
+570 
-575 VEGPVASALR
+575 
-585 RARATLRNATSET
+585 
-598 GPGFAAEH
+598 
-606 DESFRALNPD
+606 
-616 RDEGPD
+616 
-622 RDECPDG
+622 
-629 GLDLDKAAK
+629 
-638 ARLEATP
+638 
-645 MLAAQ
+645 
-650 ATKLAADVE
+650 
-659 RAADVLAT
+659 
-667 RLCESRERSDDLRRR
+667 
-682 CDAATEFENG
+682 
-692 AEALREA
+692 
-699 YVKSTKECERL
+699 
-710 ANELASMTESHE
+710 
-722 LARRSAKDADDLA
+722 
-735 SAAMEARDRAETA
+735 
-748 AKAARENAESS
+748 
-759 VERAEARTARA
+759 
-770 EARAAKAELLASA
+770 
-783 AREAQAEAEAEAAQ
+783 
-797 ATAALDAARRREA
+797 
-810 HAAHAAARA
+810 
-819 TDEIVA
+819 
-825 KEAALSAAVAS
+825 
-836 AEELT
+836 
-841 AIVTSLKTRVTDLQ
+841 
-855 TALTKAETKASKAEE
+855 
-870 DADAAKDECE
+870 
-880 RALRRAEEAETLAA
+880 
-894 THKIRADSADADV
+894 
-907 EVKSERIRELRAAVA
+907 
-922 DALGTRADDE
+922 
-932 DTVARLN
+932 
-939 EELLALG
+939 
-946 ERYEAQS
+946 
-953 SELKAKEDAAAEAV
+953 
-967 KRVESLEDELAATR
+967 
-981 LLAESATDDAV
+981 
-992 DAAGEYFAAYAEETQ
+992 
-1007 DLVHFLYDGAEKVN
+1007 
-1021 AEYASAKKREGE
+1021 
-1033 FRRAFAAVLAALDS
+1033 
-1047 AVAGAYAPET
+1047 
-1057 RADAD
+1057 
-1062 DSPPVPD
+1062 
-1069 FESLAPARLAPPTG
+1069 
-1083 KTLDHGLLGVQSRD
+1083 
-1097 DASDAAEDAP
+1097 
-1107 AMPRSEGAQ
+1107 
-1116 DGNGEVD
+1116 
-1123 GSNPSAT
+1123 
-1130 IPADEIAPAAEARGV
+1130 
-1145 WAAKQLS
+1145 
-1152 ARVHAVVYERTVAA
+1152 
-1166 TRLAAAK
+1166 
-1173 EAVSAAE
+1173 
-1180 SAASASGAEL
+1180 
-1190 ASLRSELASAEKR
+1190 
-1203 AAEFGQAA
+1203 
-1211 NTAKADA
+1211 
-1218 ARLATEAKELRR
+1218 
-1230 SAEDAATKE
+1230 
-1239 RSIVALDAEGKLAAA
+1239 
-1254 DERASNLQSRL
+1254 
-1265 EEAERRAVTAAE
+1265 
-1277 EAESASTR
+1277 
-1285 AEEAANA
+1285 
-1292 AADAEAAAAEADGQ
+1292 
-1306 LAQLAEESERLAGAL
+1306 
-1321 IESETS
+1321 
-1327 AAQYQRAAMEA
+1327 
-1338 ERRADELYSDLAALR
+1338 
-1353 AFVDVGIS
+1353 
-1361 VAEPTFRRVDALRR
+1361 
-1375 ENLALRARVPLLA
+1375 
-1388 RRCVGARGARL
+1388 
-1399 KALLE
+1399 
-1404 RNRAV
+1404 
-1409 RERKSFADAFERGKK
+1409 
-1424 KYYEL
+1424 
-1429 EVAFNETRLAMHDDL
+1429 
-1444 RKEKK
+1444 
-1449 KAVDARDV
+1449 
-1457 ADKAAA
+1457 
-1463 ELDAIAKKQEQLRR
+1463 
-1477 ELKLSVDRHK
+1477 DRHK

-1617 AKAAAEEKLAS
+1617 AKTAAEEKLAS

-1655 LKGSTTTTPSFELET
+1655 LKGSTTTTTPSFELET
-1670 PASRRTTMPSPTP
+1670 PASTRTTMPSPTP

-1706 GGTPSMEA
+1706 GGGTPSVEA
-1714 SKSRLSRLA
+1714 SKSRVSRLA

-1728 ADASEIEPTPPREAR
+1728 ADAVEIEPTPPREAR
-1743 AADDDDV
+1743 AADDV
-1750 DVDAATANNNNNNTV
+1750 DVDAATANTNNNNNNTV

-1873 DGEDQSGGPE
+1873 DGGDQLGGPE

-1949 RLTPP
+1949 RPSPP
-1954 REGSLA
+1954 QEGSLA

-1968 INGQLNKM
+1968 INGANKM

-1997 SGEEDSGGEDADAT
+1997 SGEEDSVGEDADADADAT

-2023 VNDEKGGGFAELDTE
+2023 VNDEKAGGFAELDTE

-2128 AAAKKVEELERL
+2128 AAAKKVEELEL

-2161 PVNGEND
+2161 PVKGEND

-2181 EVRLSIN
+2181 EVKLSIN

-2296 NHGSLVGRVDAAE
+2296 NHGSLVRRVDAAE

-2337 AAANSASAAAAES
+2337 AAADSASAAAAES

-2395 ARALAVGLNGFANA
+2395 ARALAVGLAGFANA
-2409 ADDGDPESF
+2409 ADDGGDPESF
-2418 PSDAAEDGSEH
+2418 PSDAADDGSNDAE
-2429 ADESRGELKSPGGSV
+2429 DSRGELKSPGGSGSV

-2500 KFAERNSSPDS
+2500 KFAERDSSPDS

-2517 GSDSSD
+2517 GSASSD

-2570 SFAAAAAKTPTRS
+2570 SFAANAAKTPTRS

-2692 EDPADTSKNPISK
+2692 EDPADASKNPISK

-2756 AMAKADARIAEL
+2756 ATAKADARIAEL

-2820 ELRAGDS
+2820 VAAGDS

-2987 SLSATKRFAAMAAL
+2987 SLSLSATKRFAAMAAS
-3001 GGESPGRPTGGGVK
+3001 GGESPGVKAAGGGVK
-3015 GSIDAEVFARVGGGV
+3015 GSIDAEVFARVGGGA

-3043 ALRTIGR
+3043 VLRTIGR